1 LEKNDTFY
9 DDLAREI
16 ERIVMTRY
24 CFVCM
29 PFGEQFD
36 DIYELGIKPVI
47 KGIGF
52 ICERAD
58 EIQHN
63 RGILEIVYDRI
74 NKAHIVIGDM
84 TDQNPN
90 VYYEIGY
97 AHALQKEVVLLAQR
111 VEDLPFDLRG
121 YNHII
126 YAGKITGLKKEL
138 KRRVE
143 AVYKI

>member
-1 LEKNDTFY
+1 
-9 DDLAREI
+9 
-16 ERIVMTRY
+16 
-24 CFVCM
+24 M